1 QKLHG
6 KVKMEQYIIEAP
18 AASIIFILTIITSIY
33 AFSNH
38 EVYGKYMLHPYS
50 VSRGERVYSIFT
62 SGLIHK
68 DWGHL
73 FFNML
78 SYFFFAFQL
87 EMLIGHW
94 QFAVLYLVSL
104 ALSDLSTILKHKDH
118 FWYNSLGASGA
129 VSAVIFSYILFYPL
143 NTMLIFPLPIPI
155 PAVLFG
161 IGYLFYSA
169 YASRQSSNINHD
181 AHFYGAVSGM
191 IITIIFYPQVV
202 SHFMR
207 AVGLNI

>member
-1 QKLHG
+1 
-6 KVKMEQYIIEAP
+6 MERYIIEAP
-18 AASIIFILTIITSIY
+18 AASIIFILTVITSIY

-38 EVYGKYMLHPYS
+38 EVYGKFMLHPYS

-104 ALSDLSTILKHKDH
+104 ALSDLSTILKHKEH

-181 AHFYGAVSGM
+181 AHFYGAVSGI
-191 IITIIFYPQVV
+191 IITIIFYPQVIP
-202 SHFMR
+202 HFIR
-207 AVGLNI
+207 AVGL

>member
-1 QKLHG
+1 
-6 KVKMEQYIIEAP
+6 MERFIVETP
-18 AASIIFILTIITSIY
+18 AAALVFILTVITSLY
-33 AFSNH
+33 AFSNN
-38 EVYGKYMLHPYS
+38 EVYGKFMLHPYS
-50 VSRGERVYSIFT
+50 VSRGERIYSIFT

-78 SYFFFAFQL
+78 SYFFFAFPL
-87 EMLIGHW
+87 ERLIGHW

-143 NTMLIFPLPIPI
+143 STMLIFPLPIPI

-169 YASRQSSNINHD
+169 YASRQSGNINHD
-181 AHFYGAVSGM
+181 AHFYGAVSGI
-191 IITIIFYPQVV
+191 IITIIFYPQVIP
-202 SHFMR
+202 HFIR
-207 AVGLNI
+207 AVGL